1 MAGRGDGTS
10 RGSTHDSWIRW
21 TDLWLTLGAVASVP
35 LFILENRFGP
45 MASASIQFANWAIW
59 GAFAIDLGVRLVLT
73 DLPVRRYLRKY
84 WFDAA
89 LVLLALIPIVRPL
102 RILRSARILRLLRL
116 TAGAGFVV
124 ALWRGR
130 GSRAWSGLRGGNALV
145 GVGALVVLAP
155 LGVWL
160 LERRGDGPID
170 TLGEAVWWGA
180 ATVTTVGY
188 GDVAPVTWL
197 GRALAILL
205 MLAGIT
211 GFGVVTANLAAHF
224 TKPQDG
230 AASRPSDELLNGVE
244 HMLAFQELT
253 ESQLAQAVSAMD
265 VLRRLSERNAANPH
279 SSTPRNE
286 EG

>member
-1 MAGRGDGTS
+1 MTLGQTVAGRGDGTS
-10 RGSTHDSWIRW
+10 RDSIHDSWIRC

-45 MASASIQFANWAIW
+45 TATTSVQIANWAIW
-59 GAFAIDLGVRLVLT
+59 GAFAMDFGVRLVLT

-89 LVLLALIPIVRPL
+89 LVFLALIPVVRPL
-102 RILRSARILRLLRL
+102 RVLRSARILRLLRL
-116 TAGAGFVV
+116 TAGAGFIL

-130 GSRAWSGLRGGNALV
+130 GSRAWRELRGGNALV
-145 GVGALVVLAP
+145 AVGALVVLAP
-155 LGVWL
+155 LSVWL

-197 GRALAILL
+197 GRAIAIVL
-205 MLAGIT
+205 MLAGIRVCQM
-211 GFGVVTANLAAHF
+211 FCVSGVV
-224 TKPQDG
+224 G
-230 AASRPSDELLNGVE
+230 G
-244 HMLAFQELT
+244 
-253 ESQLAQAVSAMD
+253 D
-265 VLRRLSERNAANPH
+265 VR
-279 SSTPRNE
+279 
-286 EG
+286 G

>member
-10 RGSTHDSWIRW
+10 RDSIHDSWIRC

-45 MASASIQFANWAIW
+45 TATTSIQIANWAIW
-59 GAFAIDLGVRLVLT
+59 AAFAMDFGVRLVLT

-89 LVLLALIPIVRPL
+89 LVFLALIPVVRPL
-102 RILRSARILRLLRL
+102 RVLRSARILRLLRL
-116 TAGAGFVV
+116 TAGAGFIL

-130 GSRAWSGLRGGNALV
+130 GSRAWRELRGGNALV
-145 GVGALVVLAP
+145 AVGVLVVLAP
-155 LGVWL
+155 LSVWL

-197 GRALAILL
+197 GRAIAIVL

-224 TKPQDG
+224 TKPRDQSE
-230 AASRPSDELLNGVE
+230 SRPPDELLNRVE
-244 HMLAFQELT
+244 NMFASHELT

-265 VLRRLSERNAANPH
+265 TLRRLSERNATNSA
-279 SSTPRNE
+279 
-286 EG
+286 